1 MPELPEVETTR
12 QDLHQLI
19 LRQRIVG
26 VDCSF
31 KQMRLPWPPDLA
43 MRLVGRQLVN
53 TGRRAKYLLLFTND
67 DQVLAIHLG
76 MSGRMLIGL
85 GGQQDAPRPTAAL
98 AGLPP
103 HTHLHIALDNGQTVS
118 LQDPRRFGSVSL
130 MPVAALASWPPLS
143 KLGVEPLS
151 DDFTPDYLAQRL
163 AGRRSA
169 IKITLLDQQLV
180 AGIGNIYA
188 SEALHLACIAPQLA
202 AGQLTLSQLQ
212 ALVPAIQQVLQLAI
226 ASGGSSL
233 RDHIRPL
240 GHLGNFQNHFRVYD
254 RLDQPCPNHTA
265 AQNCSSLIKKL
276 VQTGRAT
283 FYCPS
288 CQALPI
294 TPLG

>member
-19 LRQRIVG
+19 LGQGIVA
-26 VDCSF
+26 VDCSG
-31 KQMRLPWPPDLA
+31 KAMRLPWPADMA
-43 MRLVGRQLVN
+43 ARLVGRRLVD
-53 TGRRAKYLLLFTND
+53 TGRRAKYLLLYSDD

-76 MSGRMLIGL
+76 MSGRMLL
-85 GGQQDAPRPTAAL
+85 SQAAEEEQVAP
-98 AGLPP
+98 
-103 HTHLHIALDNGQTVS
+103 HSHLRLTLTNGTVVS

-143 KLGVEPLS
+143 KLGVEPFS
-151 DDFTPDYLAQRL
+151 TDFTADYLAQRL
-163 AGRRSA
+163 AGRVTA
-169 IKITLLDQQLV
+169 IKTALLDQQLV

-188 SEALHLACIAPQLA
+188 SEALHLACIAPQQA
-202 AGQLTLSQLQ
+202 AGQLTLPQLR
-212 ALVPAIQQVLQLAI
+212 ALVPAIQQVLTAAI

-240 GHLGNFQNHFRVYD
+240 GQLGGFQNHFRVYD
-254 RLDQPCPNHTA
+254 RMNQPCPNHA
-265 AQNCSSLIKKL
+265 GAQNCSSLIKKL

-288 CQALPI
+288 CQALP
-294 TPLG
+294 

>member
-19 LRQRIVG
+19 LGRRMVAIH
-26 VDCSF
+26 CSH
-31 KQMRLPWPPDLA
+31 KPMRLPWPADMA
-43 MRLVGRQLVN
+43 ARLVGRRLVN
-53 TGRRAKYLLLFTND
+53 TGRRAKYLLLYSDD

-76 MSGRMLIGL
+76 MSGRMVLS
-85 GGQQDAPRPTAAL
+85 QVAEEEEVAPHSHLRLTL
-98 AGLPP
+98 A
-103 HTHLHIALDNGQTVS
+103 NGMVVS

-143 KLGVEPLS
+143 KLGVEPFS
-151 DDFTPDYLAQRL
+151 TDFTADYLAQRL
-163 AGRRSA
+163 AGRVTA
-169 IKITLLDQQLV
+169 IKTALLDQQLV

-202 AGQLTLSQLQ
+202 AGQLTLPQLR
-212 ALVPAIQQVLQLAI
+212 ALVPAIQQVLTAAI

-240 GHLGNFQNHFRVYD
+240 GQLGGFQNHFRVYD
-254 RLDQPCPNHTA
+254 RMNQPCPNHAA

-288 CQALPI
+288 CQALP
-294 TPLG
+294 

>member
-19 LRQRIVG
+19 LGRRMVAIH
-26 VDCSF
+26 CSG
-31 KQMRLPWPPDLA
+31 KAMRLPWPADLTA
-43 MRLVGRQLVN
+43 RLVGRQLMD
-53 TGRRAKYLLLFTND
+53 TGRRAKYLLLYTDD

-76 MSGRMLIGL
+76 MSGRMVLS
-85 GGQQDAPRPTAAL
+85 QL
-98 AGLPP
+98 AEEEEVAP
-103 HTHLHIALDNGQTVS
+103 HTHLHITLDNGQTVG

-143 KLGVEPLS
+143 KLGVEPFS
-151 DDFTPDYLAQRL
+151 ADFTADYLAQRL
-163 AGRRSA
+163 AGRVTA
-169 IKITLLDQQLV
+169 IKTALLDQQLV

-202 AGQLTLSQLQ
+202 AGQLTLPQLR
-212 ALVPAIQQVLQLAI
+212 ALVPAIQQVLTAAI

-240 GHLGNFQNHFRVYD
+240 GQLGSFQNHFRVYD
-254 RLDQPCPNHTA
+254 RMDQPCPNHAA

-288 CQALPI
+288 CQALP
-294 TPLG
+294 